1 MVNSFAPT
9 SLNTYDSGHFLP
21 LCHTA
26 TMFFKLFKHV
36 GLRRLIL
43 LLAVASALVTLANS
57 FYASYRVQRE
67 LLIDNTLEAN
77 RVYAT
82 KLAAMTHSFFKES
95 QQQLAYSANIVAT
108 QMDDKVGL
116 FKEAE
121 RLRLQT
127 SNFNSVVIA
136 DEKGIVRATS
146 PDTFQLIGRSLTT
159 EGALEALKEKQP
171 LISQPYVS
179 AANNFI
185 VLISSP
191 IFTRDGRYKGF
202 IGGSIYLKQPSVLN
216 TLLDKHYYRDGSY
229 IYVTDKNK
237 KMLYHRDMERIG
249 KTETNNLQ
257 IDAHHENN
265 GSQHMVNYL
274 GEAMLA
280 GYAVEATSQWQIVAL
295 RPMDIT
301 LKPLDSLMLNVLRHT
316 LPLALLTIFC
326 VWLLARLIAQPLWLL
341 ARSANK
347 MDALDV
353 SDDIR
358 NIHSWYFEAS
368 QLKQAMLLGIDLLQ
382 RKIGKLRSEAHSDPM
397 TELLNRRGLDSV
409 LRYWQMGQKSF
420 AVIALDIDRFKRIN
434 DTHGHDVGDN
444 VIRYLSQ
451 LIRTSSRDV
460 DILCRSGGEEF
471 LILLPETSLDVA
483 LSIAERLRQRVQ
495 ESTIPVVGN
504 ITISLGVALWEPGI
518 SDMPIDRTFK
528 LADEALYQAKQEG
541 RNRVVSASGSEN

>member
-1 MVNSFAPT
+1 
-9 SLNTYDSGHFLP
+9 
-21 LCHTA
+21 
-26 TMFFKLFKHV
+26 MFFKLLNHF

-108 QMDDKVGL
+108 QMDDKASL
-116 FKEAE
+116 FKEAD

-127 SNFNSVVIA
+127 SHFNSVVIA

-179 AANNFI
+179 AANNLI

-249 KTETNNLQ
+249 KTETNNLK
-257 IDAHHENN
+257 IDAYHENN

-274 GEAMLA
+274 GETMLA

-295 RPMDIT
+295 RPIDIT

-347 MDALDV
+347 MDATDV

-434 DTHGHDVGDN
+434 DTYGHDVGDN

-451 LIRTSSRDV
+451 LIRTSSRDA

-504 ITISLGVALWEPGI
+504 ITISLGAALWEPGV

-541 RNRVVSASGSEN
+541 RNRVVSASGSEQ

>member
-1 MVNSFAPT
+1 
-9 SLNTYDSGHFLP
+9 
-21 LCHTA
+21 
-26 TMFFKLFKHV
+26 MFFKLLNHF

-43 LLAVASALVTLANS
+43 LLAVASAVVTLANS

-108 QMDDKVGL
+108 QMDDKVSL
-116 FKEAE
+116 LKEAD

-159 EGALEALKEKQP
+159 DGALEALREKQP

-179 AANNFI
+179 AANNLI

-216 TLLDKHYYRDGSY
+216 ALLDKHYYRDGSY

-237 KMLYHRDMERIG
+237 RMLYHRDMERIG

-257 IDAHHENN
+257 IDAQHEHN
-265 GSQHMVNYL
+265 GSQHMLNYL
-274 GEAMLA
+274 GEKMLA
-280 GYAVEATSQWQIVAL
+280 GYAVESTSQWQIVAL
-295 RPMDIT
+295 RPTDIT
-301 LKPLDSLMLNVLRHT
+301 LKPLDGLMLNVLRHT

-347 MDALDV
+347 MDATDV

-397 TELLNRRGLDSV
+397 TDLLNRRGLDSV

-434 DTHGHDVGDN
+434 DTYGHDIGDN

-451 LIRTSSRDV
+451 LIRTSSRDS

-483 LSIAERLRQRVQ
+483 LSIAERLRLRME

-504 ITISLGVALWEPGI
+504 ITISLGVALWEPGANDTSI
-518 SDMPIDRTFK
+518 ERTFK

-541 RNRVVSASGSEN
+541 RNRVVSALRDEH

>member
-1 MVNSFAPT
+1 
-9 SLNTYDSGHFLP
+9 
-21 LCHTA
+21 
-26 TMFFKLFKHV
+26 MFFKLFKHF

-82 KLAAMTHSFFKES
+82 KLAAMTHSFFKEA

-108 QMDDKVGL
+108 QMDDKVSL
-116 FKEAE
+116 LKEAD

-159 EGALEALKEKQP
+159 DGALEALREKQP

-185 VLISSP
+185 VLISAP

-249 KTETNNLQ
+249 KTETNNLK
-257 IDAHHENN
+257 IDAYHENN

-274 GEAMLA
+274 GETMLA

-295 RPMDIT
+295 RPTDIT

-451 LIRTSSRDV
+451 LIRTSSRDA

-504 ITISLGVALWEPGI
+504 ITISLGVALWEPGV
-518 SDMPIDRTFK
+518 SNMPIDRTFK
-528 LADEALYQAKQEG
+528 QADEALYQAKQEG
-541 RNRVVSASGSEN
+541 RNRVVSASGSEQ

>member
-1 MVNSFAPT
+1 
-9 SLNTYDSGHFLP
+9 
-21 LCHTA
+21 
-26 TMFFKLFKHV
+26 MFFKLFKHF

-108 QMDDKVGL
+108 QMDDKAGL

-136 DEKGIVRATS
+136 DEKGIIRATS

-179 AANNFI
+179 AANNLI

-237 KMLYHRDMERIG
+237 TMLYHRDMERIG

-257 IDAHHENN
+257 IDAYHENN

-274 GEAMLA
+274 GETMLA

-295 RPMDIT
+295 RPTDIT

-451 LIRTSSRDV
+451 LIRTSSRDA

-504 ITISLGVALWEPGI
+504 ITISLGVALWEPGV
-518 SDMPIDRTFK
+518 SNMPIDRTFK

-541 RNRVVSASGSEN
+541 RNRVVSASGNEQ

>member
-9 SLNTYDSGHFLP
+9 GINTYDSGHFLP
-21 LCHTA
+21 PCHTA
-26 TMFFKLFKHV
+26 TMFFKLFKHF

-82 KLAAMTHSFFKES
+82 KLAAMTHSFFKEA

-108 QMDDKVGL
+108 QMDDKVSL
-116 FKEAE
+116 LKEAD

-159 EGALEALKEKQP
+159 DGALEALREKQP

-185 VLISSP
+185 VLISAP

-249 KTETNNLQ
+249 KTETNNLK
-257 IDAHHENN
+257 IDAYHENN

-274 GEAMLA
+274 GETMLA

-295 RPMDIT
+295 RPTDIT

-451 LIRTSSRDV
+451 LIRTSSRDA

-504 ITISLGVALWEPGI
+504 ITISLGVALWEPGV
-518 SDMPIDRTFK
+518 SNMPIDRTFK

-541 RNRVVSASGSEN
+541 RNRVVSASGNEQ

>member
-1 MVNSFAPT
+1 
-9 SLNTYDSGHFLP
+9 
-21 LCHTA
+21 
-26 TMFFKLFKHV
+26 MFFKLLTHF

-43 LLAVASALVTLANS
+43 FLAVASALVTLANS

-82 KLAAMTHSFFKES
+82 KLAAMTHSFFKEA
-95 QQQLAYSANIVAT
+95 QQQLAYSATIVAT
-108 QMDDKVGL
+108 QMDDQVNL
-116 FKEAE
+116 LKEAD

-136 DEKGIVRATS
+136 DEKGVVRATS
-146 PDTFQLIGRSLTT
+146 PDTFQLIERSLTT
-159 EGALEALKEKQP
+159 AGALEALREKKP

-179 AANNFI
+179 AANNFLI
-185 VLISSP
+185 LISSP

-237 KMLYHRDMERIG
+237 RMLYHRDIERVG
-249 KTETNNLQ
+249 ETENTIEA
-257 IDAHHENN
+257 IDTQHEEN
-265 GSQHMVNYL
+265 GSQHTLNDL
-274 GEAMLA
+274 GEPMLA
-280 GYAVEATSQWQIVAL
+280 GYAIETTSQWEIVAL
-295 RPMDIT
+295 RPTATT
-301 LKPLDSLMLNVLRHT
+301 LKPLDGLMLNVLRHT

-347 MDALDV
+347 MDATDV

-420 AVIALDIDRFKRIN
+420 AIIALDIDRFKRIN
-434 DTHGHDVGDN
+434 DTYGHDVGDN

-451 LIRTSSRDV
+451 LIRTSSRDT

-483 LSIAERLRQRVQ
+483 INIAERLRKRMQ

-504 ITISLGVALWEPGI
+504 ITISLGVALWEPDVSTI
-518 SDMPIDRTFK
+518 SIERTFK

-541 RNRVVSASGSEN
+541 RNRVVSTSGNER

>member
-9 SLNTYDSGHFLP
+9 GINTYDSGHFLP
-21 LCHTA
+21 PCHTA
-26 TMFFKLFKHV
+26 TMFFKLFKHF

-82 KLAAMTHSFFKES
+82 KLAAMTHSFFKEA

-108 QMDDKVGL
+108 QMDDKVSL
-116 FKEAE
+116 LKEAD

-159 EGALEALKEKQP
+159 DGALEALREKQP

-185 VLISSP
+185 VLISAP

-249 KTETNNLQ
+249 KTETNNLK
-257 IDAHHENN
+257 IDAYHENN

-274 GEAMLA
+274 GETMLA

-295 RPMDIT
+295 RPTDIT

-434 DTHGHDVGDN
+434 DTYGHDVGDN

-451 LIRTSSRDV
+451 LIRTSSRDA

-504 ITISLGVALWEPGI
+504 ITISLGVALWEPGV
-518 SDMPIDRTFK
+518 SNMPIDRTFK

-541 RNRVVSASGSEN
+541 RNRVISASGNEQ

>member
-9 SLNTYDSGHFLP
+9 GINTYDSGHFLP
-21 LCHTA
+21 PCHTA
-26 TMFFKLFKHV
+26 TMFFKLFKHF

-82 KLAAMTHSFFKES
+82 KLAAMTHSFFKEA

-108 QMDDKVGL
+108 QMDDKVSL
-116 FKEAE
+116 LKEAD

-159 EGALEALKEKQP
+159 DGALEALREKQP

-185 VLISSP
+185 VLISAP

-249 KTETNNLQ
+249 KTETNNLK
-257 IDAHHENN
+257 IDAYHENN

-274 GEAMLA
+274 GETMLA

-295 RPMDIT
+295 RPTDIT

-451 LIRTSSRDV
+451 LIRTSSRDA

-504 ITISLGVALWEPGI
+504 ITISLGVALWEPGV
-518 SDMPIDRTFK
+518 SNMPIDRTFK

-541 RNRVVSASGSEN
+541 RNRVISASGNEQ

>member
-1 MVNSFAPT
+1 
-9 SLNTYDSGHFLP
+9 
-21 LCHTA
+21 
-26 TMFFKLFKHV
+26 MFFKLFKHF

-82 KLAAMTHSFFKES
+82 KLAAMTHSFFKEA

-108 QMDDKVGL
+108 QMDDKVSL
-116 FKEAE
+116 LKEAD

-159 EGALEALKEKQP
+159 DGALEALREKQP

-185 VLISSP
+185 VLISAP

-249 KTETNNLQ
+249 KTETNNLK
-257 IDAHHENN
+257 IDAYHENN

-274 GEAMLA
+274 GETMLA

-295 RPMDIT
+295 RPTDIT

-451 LIRTSSRDV
+451 LIRTSSRDA

-504 ITISLGVALWEPGI
+504 ITISLGVALWEPGV
-518 SDMPIDRTFK
+518 SNMPIARTFK

-541 RNRVVSASGSEN
+541 RNRVISASGNEQ